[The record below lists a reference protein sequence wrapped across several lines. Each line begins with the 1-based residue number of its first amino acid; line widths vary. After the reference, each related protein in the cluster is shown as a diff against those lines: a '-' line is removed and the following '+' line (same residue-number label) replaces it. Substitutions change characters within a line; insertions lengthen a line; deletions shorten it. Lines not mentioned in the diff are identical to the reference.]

1 MNYFMVHA
9 TTAIF
14 VKAVD
19 APSSY
24 SALIIGIP
32 NISAAIVAAIHCWYG
47 TNAPITVQGRFGP
60 DLVRRFLMLG
70 CASGAVG
77 NAIHAMAYE
86 RGSIA
91 WSLFGR
97 FVVGLSLTEIVFRD
111 VVASCPP
118 SQIVSESA
126 RMILAKVAGVVGGL
140 TLGTM
145 IPLWMDF
152 VGVGDA
158 LNLRARRLQ
167 LAPWLLALLW
177 LVHGARIHVLLPS
190 EESNVT
196 LSDDASA
203 PTPKEGVVQPPR
215 ETGIEDNDSD
225 SSVSINIGTPSS
237 ILYGTVADAA
247 TLMEP
252 TIVPPAY
259 GSMNSSEK
267 KALVPR
273 PDITTW
279 GVRNNNRQP
288 SSRRGPRQWKVWN
301 RLRKFLG
308 FHIGIPLALTIF
320 VFATLG
326 LEVFFTATPMIMNRY
341 FEWTGS
347 RIGTLLTC
355 LAMLFLPILWV
366 SELVARRYEERTIL
380 KVSRNPEMCI
390 HGAPVFQTRALTS
403 VRDTHQAILG
413 SDPGGALGGD
423 QLGVALFHR
432 PAERESLC
440 RRVGSDDAPVR

>member
-1 MNYFMVHA
+1 MVHA

-32 NISAAIVAAIHCWYG
+32 NISAAIMAIIHCWYG
-47 TNAPITVQGRFGP
+47 ANAPIAVHGRFGP

-70 CASGAVG
+70 CVSGVVG
-77 NAIHAMAYE
+77 NVIHAMAYE

-91 WSLFGR
+91 LSLFGR
-97 FVVGLSLTEIVFRD
+97 FVVGLSLTEIVLRD
-111 VVASCPP
+111 AVATCPP

-126 RMILAKVAGVVGGL
+126 RMILAKLAGVVGGL
-140 TLGTM
+140 TLGTI

-152 VGVGDA
+152 AGVGDA
-158 LNLRARRLQ
+158 LNLRAKRLQ

-177 LVHGARIHVLLPS
+177 LSHWARIHVLLPS
-190 EESNVT
+190 EESNAT
-196 LSDDASA
+196 LSDDDSA
-203 PTPKEGVVQPPR
+203 PKSKDCVVQPLR
-215 ETGIEDNDSD
+215 ETEMEGNDSD
-225 SSVSINIGTPSS
+225 SSASINIGTPSS
-237 ILYGTVADAA
+237 ILYGSVADAA
-247 TLMEP
+247 TLLEP
-252 TIVPPAY
+252 TILPPAY
-259 GSMNSSEK
+259 GSMNSSEE
-267 KALVPR
+267 KALLSR
-273 PDITTW
+273 SDSTTW
-279 GVRNNNRQP
+279 GVRNNRQQLP
-288 SSRRGPRQWKVWN
+288 RRGPRQWKVWN
-301 RLRKFLG
+301 RLRKWLG
-308 FHIGIPLALTIF
+308 FHIGIPLALTVF

-380 KVSRNPEMCI
+380 KVSRNLETCI
-390 HGAPVFQTRALTS
+390 FGAPFSNAS
-403 VRDTHQAILG
+403 AN
-413 SDPGGALGGD
+413 
-423 QLGVALFHR
+423 
-432 PAERESLC
+432 
-440 RRVGSDDAPVR
+440 